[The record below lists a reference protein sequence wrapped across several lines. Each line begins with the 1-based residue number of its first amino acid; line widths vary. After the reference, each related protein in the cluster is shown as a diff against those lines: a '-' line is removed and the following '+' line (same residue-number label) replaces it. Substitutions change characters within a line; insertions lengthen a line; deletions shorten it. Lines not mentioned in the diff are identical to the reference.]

1 MRYINKN
8 SEQMKQNKDEKLQVL
23 LSSTDNHKLKNII
36 LNYSVVSGK
45 LMTSSAYVRELIL
58 SHIKEYEGEQVSFV
72 NETVKEIINK
82 LETKQKAQIHE

>member
-1 MRYINKN
+1 
-8 SEQMKQNKDEKLQVL
+8 MKQNKDEKLQVL
-23 LSSTDNHKLKNII
+23 LSSTDHHKLKNII

-82 LETKQKAQIHE
+82 TNLKQKVETHE

>member
-1 MRYINKN
+1 
-8 SEQMKQNKDEKLQVL
+8 MKQNKDEKLQVL
-23 LSSTDNHKLKNII
+23 LSSTDHHKLKNII

-82 LETKQKAQIHE
+82 SEIKQKAQIHE

>member
-1 MRYINKN
+1 
-8 SEQMKQNKDEKLQVL
+8 MKQNKDEKLQVL
-23 LSSTDNHKLKNII
+23 LSSTDHHKLKNII

-58 SHIKEYEGEQVSFV
+58 SHVKEYEGEQVSFV

-82 LETKQKAQIHE
+82 TEIKQKVKTNE